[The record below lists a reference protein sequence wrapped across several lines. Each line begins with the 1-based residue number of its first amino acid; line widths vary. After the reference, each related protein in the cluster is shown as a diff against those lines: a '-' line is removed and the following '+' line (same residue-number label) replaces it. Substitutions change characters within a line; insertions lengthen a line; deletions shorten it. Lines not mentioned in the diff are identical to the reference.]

1 MIYEII
7 GSQNVFE
14 FTMSYGII
22 SISLFLISS
31 TMGFFASALQVKF
44 VNKIVYTTRKNLLT
58 SYLDRDLTFHK
69 KSNSSKL
76 ISKLFTQ
83 LDEVGQ
89 LTFFGFFEFIVSLV
103 SLIIFLIIFLLVSWK
118 TTISAIILLLI
129 FYFIVDLNLK
139 KKIKII
145 ANDLYTSNI
154 EGLTFANEAIKL
166 VKEIIFPEQKLF
178 FLNRFDRQI
187 FKIFKG
193 RNFVRITPRFSRYLI
208 ETFAIGSIIAVT
220 LLLYKQNQ
228 GITDFL
234 ETLILFGLS
243 IYKIFPSI
251 NKCFQINI
259 NIKSASF
266 QLFGILDDLQN
277 KEKLIS
283 NNQTKNKYLF
293 KEKIEFKNIN
303 FSYDKKI
310 LKNINIIIEKN
321 KNILIYGKS
330 GSGKT
335 TICDLIS
342 GHLLSES
349 GEILI
354 DGKKI
359 NLSNYQNLKKFFGY
373 VSQEALILNEDFYKN
388 ISLEEDCDQQKV
400 EEISKI
406 ARIDEFIKS
415 KPKGYRDI
423 ISENGKNLSGGQKQ
437 RISIA
442 RALYHDPEVIIMDE
456 GTSNLDS
463 VTEQEIYGLIFQKF
477 NKKTKIIISHRMSEL
492 IKFDICYKIKD
503 GEVIYAGDKI
513 L

>member
-1 MIYEII
+1 M
-7 GSQNVFE
+7 
-14 FTMSYGII
+14 
-22 SISLFLISS
+22 
-31 TMGFFASALQVKF
+31 
-44 VNKIVYTTRKNLLT
+44 
-58 SYLDRDLTFHK
+58 
-69 KSNSSKL
+69 
-76 ISKLFTQ
+76 
-83 LDEVGQ
+83 
-89 LTFFGFFEFIVSLV
+89 
-103 SLIIFLIIFLLVSWK
+103 
-118 TTISAIILLLI
+118 
-129 FYFIVDLNLK
+129 
-139 KKIKII
+139 
-145 ANDLYTSNI
+145 
-154 EGLTFANEAIKL
+154 
-166 VKEIIFPEQKLF
+166 
-178 FLNRFDRQI
+178 
-187 FKIFKG
+187 
-193 RNFVRITPRFSRYLI
+193 
-208 ETFAIGSIIAVT
+208 
-220 LLLYKQNQ
+220 YKQNQ